1 VAAAALIGSLSACSP
16 VGWVQTD
23 AVDGLLWRQ
32 LQGVRAPLMET
43 AYWSFAEESPAYL
56 AELPGERWL
65 RGDPPPTLESGG
77 VVIYDIASTRTTA
90 TFSVFVASGPRPS
103 RATNASAYRGP
114 TEIFTCY
121 RLHTVLTVQ
130 WSPAVER
137 IVLDGCPTELVEQL
151 GADAAFA
158 RADAFDG

>member
-1 VAAAALIGSLSACSP
+1 MTRRRTRSI
-16 VGWVQTD
+16 
-23 AVDGLLWRQ
+23 
-32 LQGVRAPLMET
+32 
-43 AYWSFAEESPAYL
+43 PA
-56 AELPGERWL
+56 RSS
-65 RGDPPPTLESGG
+65 DKS
-77 VVIYDIASTRTTA
+77 
-90 TFSVFVASGPRPS
+90 S

-137 IVLDGCPTELVEQL
+137 TVLDGCPTELVEQL